1 MRFWIKLKSEWIKNL
16 KFSGQTLWD
25 LPSEVLLY
33 HGIVL
38 VPNDIPI
45 NHCSKQD
52 STIFSPCN
60 FLSFIFTFAC
70 SCSTWKTSIKQRQLI
85 NAIVSPTLTS
95 SQVYMPP
102 PVRWR
107 LSRLKLWCLMGALS
121 QSSAVPSLR
130 RRNSSAWR
138 PHTEKSLTEPKM
150 LPGLLNRWTPG
161 KLWQGA
167 SLTIYSAVI
176 ALLNSVQNPYPSL
189 YTVSPFP
196 THVATMDRTHHLH
209 SFFHHKL
216 LFILIQQN
224 THRM

>member
-1 MRFWIKLKSEWIKNL
+1 M
-16 KFSGQTLWD
+16 KFSGQT
-25 LPSEVLLY
+25 V
-33 HGIVL
+33 G
-38 VPNDIPI
+38 
-45 NHCSKQD
+45 
-52 STIFSPCN
+52 SPLRGSSVSWYSLGPKRHTN
-60 FLSFIFTFAC
+60 QPLFKTGFHNIFTLQFPFIHIHICLQLQHMENQYQAN
-70 SCSTWKTSIKQRQLI
+70 SQVRQLI

-176 ALLNSVQNPYPSL
+176 ALLNSV
-189 YTVSPFP
+189 
-196 THVATMDRTHHLH
+196 
-209 SFFHHKL
+209 
-216 LFILIQQN
+216 
-224 THRM
+224 